1 MKIGISSCGKP
12 LCRELFAEYR
22 AAGVDCI
29 EISEGYSA
37 QDSISF
43 PDLKNWSEEYG
54 VEIWSYHLPFA
65 PFGILEPSVKELAP
79 KTVSYFGEIMGRASE
94 IGIGK
99 FIVHPSGEPIDPSDR
114 TMRIEVAKES
124 LCSLAEIAKGY
135 GVTVAVENLPRTC
148 LGKDSSEML
157 ELVSVHPQL
166 GVCFDTN
173 HLLGEDFETFINKVG
188 KRIVTTHIS
197 DYDFVDERHWMPGE
211 GRLDWQSL
219 YSALNRAGY
228 SGAWMYE
235 LGYLAPKTLLRSR
248 PLYALD
254 FVRNAEAIFGG
265 KEIPRVI

>member
-12 LCRELFAEYR
+12 LKRELFAEYR
-22 AAGVDCI
+22 SAGVECI

-43 PDLKNWSEEYG
+43 TDLKKWSEEYG

-65 PFGILEPSVKELAP
+65 PFEILEPSVKELAP
-79 KTVSYFGEIMGRASE
+79 KTVGYFREIIARGAE
-94 IGIGK
+94 IGINK
-99 FIVHPSGEPIDPSDR
+99 FVIHPSGEPIDPSQR
-114 TMRIEVAKES
+114 RSRMETAKES

-148 LGKDSSEML
+148 LGKDSDEIL

-188 KRIVTTHIS
+188 KRIVTTVPAFS
-197 DYDFVDERHWMPGE
+197 RSVPATLVTKASPFTRVT
-211 GRLDWQSL
+211 GRFPFTVTS
-219 YSALNRAGY
+219 
-228 SGAWMYE
+228 
-235 LGYLAPKTLLRSR
+235 PKS
-248 PLYALD
+248 
-254 FVRNAEAIFGG
+254 
-265 KEIPRVI
+265 

>member
-12 LCRELFAEYR
+12 LKRELFAEYR
-22 AAGVDCI
+22 SAGVECI

-37 QDSISF
+37 QGSINF
-43 PDLKNWSEEYG
+43 PDLKKWSEEYG

-65 PFGILEPSVKELAP
+65 PFEILEPSVKELAP

-99 FIVHPSGEPIDPSDR
+99 FIVHPSGEPIDPSQR
-114 TMRIEVAKES
+114 HCRMETAKES
-124 LCSLAEIAKGY
+124 LYSLAEIAKGY

-148 LGKDSSEML
+148 LGKDSDEIL

-173 HLLGEDFETFINKVG
+173 HLLAEDHESFIRAVG
-188 KRIVTTHIS
+188 DRIVTTHIS
-197 DYDFVDERHWMPGE
+197 DYDFVDERHWLPGE
-211 GRLDWQSL
+211 GKVNWQSL
-219 YSALNRAGY
+219 YSALTRAGY

-254 FVRNAEAIFGG
+254 FVRNAEAIFGAT
-265 KEIPRVI
+265 EIPRVG